1 MELFGILCGATT
13 DFRNLALMPTKLI
26 AGEKYVLSVNEFYSI
41 YFREKLYQHLEQ
53 NWNRNFYQLLSTM
66 FGCLVLSKS
75 LFRWLHRVVG
85 LETFF
90 AEGEEELQ
98 LKHDGQRN
106 VDGVGLGGPGP
117 LPELLDFVLEDHSPP
132 LSFPDHLVGTVG
144 FFPGLE
150 KLH

>member
-1 MELFGILCGATT
+1 MNSTVFILGKNYINIWSKIGTEI
-13 DFRNLALMPTKLI
+13 FI
-26 AGEKYVLSVNEFYSI
+26 
-41 YFREKLYQHLEQ
+41 
-53 NWNRNFYQLLSTM
+53 NFLSTM

-132 LSFPDHLVGTVG
+132 LSFPDHFVGTVG

-150 KLH
+150 KLHKIRKTPYFAS